1 MTVQS
6 RASFTRML
14 LVCVVVV
21 LGAYRAGARWRAEF
35 AISRREANNIL
46 APAILV
52 SAPQGDLMPEAVI
65 VSAVRTPV
73 GRAYKGS
80 LRATRPDDLAALA
93 IKEALAR
100 APGLDPKEIDDVI
113 LGCAMPEGEQG
124 MNVARIAALRA
135 GLPVETSAMTINRFC
150 SSGLQAIALAAER
163 IRGGSAEIIVAGG
176 TESMSLVPMGGN
188 KISPNPWL
196 VDHYPDAYINM
207 GLGTENI
214 ARKFGITR
222 EQADEF
228 SANSHKKALAAIA
241 AGNFKDETIPVEV
254 KITSLPNGNGN
265 GASSKSKS
273 SPKPTTQTFVF
284 DTDELPRAA
293 TSLEVLAKLKP
304 AFHAKGTV
312 TAGNS
317 SPMSD
322 GAAAT
327 VVMSDARAKALGLKP
342 LARFVAYSTAG
353 CPPEEFGMGPVFA
366 IPKALKLAGLSLSDI
381 AVIELNEAF
390 GAQSLAVIQQAGL
403 DAARVNPN
411 GGAIALGH
419 PLGCTG
425 AKLTATL
432 IRDLQR
438 KNARFGMVTMC
449 IGGGMG
455 AAGIF
460 ERLS

>member
-1 MTVQS
+1 MP
-6 RASFTRML
+6 F
-14 LVCVVVV
+14 V
-21 LGAYRAGARWRAEF
+21 LRG
-35 AISRREANNIL
+35 
-46 APAILV
+46 
-52 SAPQGDLMPEAVI
+52 SAMPEAVI
-65 VSAVRTPV
+65 VSSVRTPV

-80 LRATRPDDLAALA
+80 LRATRPDDLAALS
-93 IKEALAR
+93 IKQALAR
-100 APGLDPKEIDDVI
+100 VPGLDAKEIDDVI

-176 TESMSLVPMGGN
+176 TESMSLAPMGGN

-265 GASSKSKS
+265 AVPSGPWVPHPARGVGAKGG
-273 SPKPTTQTFVF
+273 PVKPTTQTFLF
-284 DTDELPRAA
+284 DTDELPRAD

-327 VVMSDARAKALGLKP
+327 VIMSDARAKALGLTP
-342 LARFVAYSTAG
+342 LARFIAYATAG
-353 CPPEEFGMGPVFA
+353 CPPEEFGIGPVFA

-381 AVIELNEAF
+381 A
-390 GAQSLAVIQQAGL
+390 
-403 DAARVNPN
+403 
-411 GGAIALGH
+411 
-419 PLGCTG
+419 
-425 AKLTATL
+425 
-432 IRDLQR
+432 
-438 KNARFGMVTMC
+438 
-449 IGGGMG
+449 
-455 AAGIF
+455 
-460 ERLS
+460 